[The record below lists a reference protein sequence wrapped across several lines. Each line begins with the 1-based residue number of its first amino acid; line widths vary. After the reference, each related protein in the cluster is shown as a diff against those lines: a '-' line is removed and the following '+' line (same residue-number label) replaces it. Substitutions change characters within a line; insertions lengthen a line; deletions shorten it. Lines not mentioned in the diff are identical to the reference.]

1 MKKIMIS
8 QLCRFYHGEKESP
21 YLGDTSIL
29 WSTEKS
35 FADAIIK
42 NNKRVS
48 FSEFHDI
55 IIKAIRNTFPSD
67 KERLL
72 ALYDGRYTEI
82 NQVVD
87 KVWAE
92 AEKASQRQLS
102 EIYAAIYWMDPEGK
116 MEFIEKAMNNLR
128 FDEDSFA
135 LKGYEN
141 QNHWGYEGVSWV
153 LKEATADYYWRNQD
167 RLGDDLSDW
176 ILKDSLSF
184 FLAMMMRDGLTK
196 FRMEITHGEAAP
208 IKTELSPEVSEFLN
222 HKITQYMIEAAI
234 EKGWMVRGDKVYHW
248 NDTLPI
254 RYRAYFFAEIYKAIN
269 ESIEKPIEK
278 IPFSICASVF
288 GGKAR
293 SYSNNYSS
301 ASENYKT
308 FIDHKGILRGN
319 EICIIIDK
327 LISQAKDLNKENL
340 L

>member
-1 MKKIMIS
+1 MKKVMIS

-48 FSEFHDI
+48 FSEFHDH
-55 IIKAIRNTFPSD
+55 IIKAIRNRLPSD

-87 KVWAE
+87 KVWGE
-92 AEKASQRQLS
+92 ADKASQRQLS
-102 EIYAAIYWMDPEGK
+102 EIYAAIYGMDPEGK

-135 LKGYEN
+135 LKGYED

-184 FLAMMMRDGLTK
+184 FLAMMMRDGLEK
-196 FRMEITHGEAAP
+196 FRMEIHHGEAAP
-208 IKTELSPEVSEFLN
+208 VKTELIPECLRTDEAKKIFDEAKHWFLITEDYKWNTEGGFTGGDCAYFCANVSRELN
-222 HKITQYMIEAAI
+222 LM
-234 EKGWMVRGDKVYHW
+234 KGQERGDRQ
-248 NDTLPI
+248 PI
-254 RYRAYFFAEIYKAIN
+254 KWEAFDFFGYKRSNLSNYIN
-269 ESIEKPIEK
+269 HYENGLSRPRN
-278 IPFSICASVF
+278 AS
-288 GGKAR
+288 
-293 SYSNNYSS
+293 
-301 ASENYKT
+301 
-308 FIDHKGILRGN
+308 
-319 EICIIIDK
+319 IIDQVVPCHIK
-327 LISQAKDLNKENL
+327 VKEKFTHKKIR
-340 L
+340 

>member
-1 MKKIMIS
+1 MIS

-48 FSEFHDI
+48 FSEFHDH
-55 IIKAIRNTFPSD
+55 IIKAIRNRLPSD

-87 KVWAE
+87 KVWGE
-92 AEKASQRQLS
+92 ADKASQRQLS
-102 EIYAAIYWMDPEGK
+102 EIYAAIYGMDPEGK

-135 LKGYEN
+135 LKGYED

-208 IKTELSPEVSEFLN
+208 RKTELSPEASKFLKDEAVQIVFN
-222 HKITQYMIEAAI
+222 RAIKMSWMKRDGDRYYFLFTNDYERWMMFALIYMLSMQRDRVN
-234 EKGWMVRGDKVYHW
+234 WKVYQEIFDDDIKDATKRW
-248 NDTLPI
+248 SQVRNKE
-254 RYRAYFFAEIYKAIN
+254 YFPPLYDGIKNLVIPLFNKEAV
-269 ESIEKPIEK
+269 EK
-278 IPFSICASVF
+278 ILNPEN
-288 GGKAR
+288 KD
-293 SYSNNYSS
+293 NNK
-301 ASENYKT
+301 NRQHLK
-308 FIDHKGILRGN
+308 
-319 EICIIIDK
+319 
-327 LISQAKDLNKENL
+327 
-340 L
+340 

>member
-1 MKKIMIS
+1 MKKVMIS
-8 QLCRFYHGEKESP
+8 KLCRFYHGEKESP

-48 FSEFHDI
+48 FSEFHDH
-55 IIKAIRNTFPSD
+55 IIKAIRNRLPSD

-102 EIYAAIYWMDPEGK
+102 EIYAAIYGMDPEGK

-135 LKGYEN
+135 LKGYED

-208 IKTELSPEVSEFLN
+208 IKTELSPEASNFLKDIN
-222 HKITQYMIEAAI
+222 IQAVFNDAI
-234 EKGWMVRGDKVYHW
+234 KKEWMKKDNERYSFLFT
-248 NDTLPI
+248 NDYERLMMFALL
-254 RYRAYFFAEIYKAIN
+254 YRLYSKRDRVNWRIYKEIFGEDTKDAAKKWSQVWN
-269 ESIEKPIEK
+269 EEYFPPLYDQIIDLIKLP
-278 IPFSICASVF
+278 
-288 GGKAR
+288 
-293 SYSNNYSS
+293 YSNTDIDVILGSKV
-301 ASENYKT
+301 EN
-308 FIDHKGILRGN
+308 
-319 EICIIIDK
+319 
-327 LISQAKDLNKENL
+327 NKNRQHL
-340 L
+340 K

>member
-1 MKKIMIS
+1 MKKVMIS

-48 FSEFHDI
+48 FSEFHDH
-55 IIKAIRNTFPSD
+55 IIKAIRNRLPSD

-87 KVWAE
+87 KVWGE
-92 AEKASQRQLS
+92 ADKASQRQLS
-102 EIYAAIYWMDPEGK
+102 EIYAAIYGMDPEGK

-135 LKGYEN
+135 LKGYED

-208 IKTELSPEVSEFLN
+208 LKTELSPEASNFLKDIN
-222 HKITQYMIEAAI
+222 IQAVFNDAI
-234 EKGWMVRGDKVYHW
+234 KKEWMKKDNERYSFLFT
-248 NDTLPI
+248 NDYERLMMFALL
-254 RYRAYFFAEIYKAIN
+254 YRLYSKRDRVNWRIYKEI
-269 ESIEKPIEK
+269 
-278 IPFSICASVF
+278 F
-288 GGKAR
+288 GEDTKDAAKKWSQVR
-293 SYSNNYSS
+293 NKEYFPPLHDQIIDLIKLPYSNTDIDVILGSKV
-301 ASENYKT
+301 ENNQNRQHLK
-308 FIDHKGILRGN
+308 
-319 EICIIIDK
+319 
-327 LISQAKDLNKENL
+327 
-340 L
+340 

>member
-1 MKKIMIS
+1 MKKVMIS

-48 FSEFHDI
+48 FSEFHDH
-55 IIKAIRNTFPSD
+55 IIKAIRNRLPSD

-102 EIYAAIYWMDPEGK
+102 EIYAAIYGMDPEGK
-116 MEFIEKAMNNLR
+116 MEFIEKAMNNIR

-135 LKGYEN
+135 LKGYED

-196 FRMEITHGEAAP
+196 FRMEITHGKAAP
-208 IKTELSPEVSEFLN
+208 LKTELSPEASKFLN
-222 HKITQYMIEAAI
+222 DTNVHAI
-234 EKGWMVRGDKVYHW
+234 FEGATKMGWMKRNGDRYLFLFTNDYERWMMFALLYMLSMERDRVNWKIYQEIFNDDIREATKRWSQVRNQEYFPPLYEEIKKLIKSAF
-248 NDTLPI
+248 ND
-254 RYRAYFFAEIYKAIN
+254 AV
-269 ESIEKPIEK
+269 EK
-278 IPFSICASVF
+278 ILNPE
-288 GGKAR
+288 K
-293 SYSNNYSS
+293 
-301 ASENYKT
+301 
-308 FIDHKGILRGN
+308 RG
-319 EICIIIDK
+319 
-327 LISQAKDLNKENL
+327 
-340 L
+340 